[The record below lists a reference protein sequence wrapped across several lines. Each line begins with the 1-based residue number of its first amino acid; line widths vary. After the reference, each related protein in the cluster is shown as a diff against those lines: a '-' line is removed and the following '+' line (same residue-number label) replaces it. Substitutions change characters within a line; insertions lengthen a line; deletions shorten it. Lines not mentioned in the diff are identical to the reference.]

1 MMARSLRREL
11 QQHHHQVD
19 MLDVRRRMSINR
31 LWMMM
36 RMVKILVMMT
46 TTLMM
51 MTMTRMMT
59 TIRINRV
66 DTRDSVVVRTTM
78 SSFLAANEDPVALEP
93 HRTPPPQRH
102 LRRTPSIDGKFS

>member
-1 MMARSLRREL
+1 MARSLRREL
-11 QQHHHQVD
+11 QQHHHHQVD
-19 MLDVRRRMSINR
+19 MLDVRRRISINR

-51 MTMTRMMT
+51 MMTRMMT